1 MQVNSLQQWLTA
13 FKIQL
18 PAPLAALPLQDLRIN
33 SAEVQSGDVFLALP
47 GTKTHGNQ
55 FIEKAL
61 AAGAVLVLTDTQGAL
76 SDERI
81 VLVPE
86 LVELLPALAA
96 AFYPHDAQQ
105 LVGITGTNGK
115 SSTAIFVNQLAVLLQ
130 QQGAVIGT
138 LGYGDYRS
146 LTALNNTTPHLVD
159 IHRILHQ
166 IDQTK
171 AAKSKALVAMEVS
184 SHALVQQ
191 RVAGLQFDVAVFTNL
206 TRDHLDYHGTMQ
218 AYGEAKALLF
228 KAALAKKAVIHVSD
242 EFGRQLAADCTLP
255 VLAYGQLKDC
265 QGYSQYLAYDQL
277 EITPLGYQ
285 FRLTS
290 HLGQQQLQLK
300 VLGEFNIQN
309 VLAAIGAMLQ
319 LGYSFEALV
328 RAAEQLCSVPGR
340 IEQFYQAERQVM
352 AVVDYAHTPDALEQ
366 TLIAVRNH
374 CQGQLWVVFGCGGD
388 RDKGKRPLMGAIAE
402 RLADQLIITADN
414 PRTEDVMAICLDIAA
429 GCTEQQYQLIADRKT
444 AIRIALEQA
453 KAGDLVLIA
462 GKGHEDYQ
470 IIGHEVLPYDE
481 RAFVRQLVTETA
493 L

>member
-1 MQVNSLQQWLTA
+1 MPANSLQQWLTP
-13 FKIQL
+13 FTIQL
-18 PAPLAALPLQDLRIN
+18 PASIAALHLQNLRIN
-33 SAEVQSGDVFLALP
+33 SAEVQPGDVFLALP

-55 FIEKAL
+55 FIAKAL

-96 AFYPHDAQQ
+96 AFYPHQAQQ

-159 IHRILHQ
+159 IHRILS
-166 IDQTK
+166 TE
-171 AAKSKALVAMEVS
+171 AARGCALVAMEVS

-228 KAALAKKAVIHVSD
+228 KADLAKKAVINVSD
-242 EFGRQLAADCTLP
+242 DFGRQLAANCTLP
-255 VLAYGQLKDC
+255 ALAYGKLEDC
-265 QGYSQYLAYDQL
+265 QGYSDYLAYDQL

-285 FRLTS
+285 FRLSS
-290 HLGQQQLQLK
+290 HLGQQQLKLQ

-309 VLAAIGAMLQ
+309 VLAALGAMLQ
-319 LGYSFEALV
+319 LGYSFAALTQAV
-328 RAAEQLCSVPGR
+328 QQLSSVPGR
-340 IEQFYQAERQVM
+340 IEQFYQAERKVM

-366 TLIAVRNH
+366 TLIAVRHH
-374 CQGQLWVVFGCGGD
+374 CQGQLWLVFGCGGD

-402 RLADQLIITADN
+402 HLADQLIITADN
-414 PRTEDVMAICLDIAA
+414 PRTEDVMAICQDIAA
-429 GCTEQQYQLIADRKT
+429 GCSAGHYQLILERKT
-444 AIRIALEQA
+444 AIRTALTQA